1 MLAEE
6 MLRCSCSLEQFREKA
21 KYWEIVM
28 SEKESGEK
36 YIRKGGRRE
45 RKNKEQR
52 IISKV
57 RKSAHHAFF
66 TEMFYS
72 KTELRHKRDK

>member
-1 MLAEE
+1 
-6 MLRCSCSLEQFREKA
+6 
-21 KYWEIVM
+21 M

-57 RKSAHHAFF
+57 RKSAHRAFF
-66 TEMFYS
+66 
-72 KTELRHKRDK
+72 H